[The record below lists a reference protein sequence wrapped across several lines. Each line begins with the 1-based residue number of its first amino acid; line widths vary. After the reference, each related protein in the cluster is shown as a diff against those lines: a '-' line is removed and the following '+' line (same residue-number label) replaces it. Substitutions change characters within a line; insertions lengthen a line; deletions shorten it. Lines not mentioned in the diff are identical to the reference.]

1 MKLQATSNDDPSFV
15 RLVSLIVDA
24 LVLQRAPDIL
34 VIVAV
39 DNWFDHKWLNFSG
52 KVLGA
57 LGVWKRPLT
66 IPPFHPNRIKVQ
78 TVYHLSQ
85 EREYK
90 QIEAP
95 PLHIVQ
101 SSSENLNRKLAHA
114 TDSGVF
120 VWWSGNTGANA
131 KGSFMV
137 YIQTEIDATS
147 WYVSFDRR
155 DRWTINKTKNISVEA
170 VQVLFR
176 SAEQD
181 GAAKKS
187 RQTRGN

>member
-1 MKLQATSNDDPSFV
+1 
-15 RLVSLIVDA
+15 
-24 LVLQRAPDIL
+24 
-34 VIVAV
+34 
-39 DNWFDHKWLNFSG
+39 
-52 KVLGA
+52 
-57 LGVWKRPLT
+57 
-66 IPPFHPNRIKVQ
+66 
-78 TVYHLSQ
+78 
-85 EREYK
+85 
-90 QIEAP
+90 
-95 PLHIVQ
+95 
-101 SSSENLNRKLAHA
+101 
-114 TDSGVF
+114 

>member
-1 MKLQATSNDDPSFV
+1 MKLQATSNDDASFV
-15 RLVSLIVDA
+15 RLVSLIVDS
-24 LVLQRAPDIL
+24 LVLQSAPDIL
-34 VIVAV
+34 AIIAV

-57 LGVWKRPLT
+57 LGVWKHPLT

-78 TVYHLSQ
+78 TVYRLSQ
-85 EREYK
+85 QKEYE

-95 PLHIVQ
+95 PLHILQ
-101 SSSENLNRKLAHA
+101 SSSANLNRKLIHA
-114 TDSGVF
+114 SDSGVF

-131 KGSFMV
+131 KGSFMA
-137 YIQTEIDATS
+137 YIQTETDATS

-170 VQVLFR
+170 VQVLLR

-181 GAAKKS
+181 GAAKGHQ
-187 RQTRGN
+187 QT